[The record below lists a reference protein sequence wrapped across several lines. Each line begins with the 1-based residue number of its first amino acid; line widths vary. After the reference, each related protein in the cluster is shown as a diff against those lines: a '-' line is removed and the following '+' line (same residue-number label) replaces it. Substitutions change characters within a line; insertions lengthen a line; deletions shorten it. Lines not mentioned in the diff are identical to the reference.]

1 MSNRFLYS
9 AALGAVLL
17 TTSPLI
23 TGAFAATDQPAQSQ
37 SQQDDSLEQR
47 ALTAKQIDALL
58 AGQDT
63 ISAIIDKIP
72 EEERDEPNPQV
83 EATLDKAAQAAGF
96 KDYGEF
102 DAVASN
108 VKFLLEG
115 FDPKTK
121 QFIGHQAVIKAEIA
135 EVEADGQMRPRAKAK
150 HLAEL
155 NEMMTEIPA
164 VRFPA
169 NIALVAKSY
178 DQLKDMFDED
188 E

>member
-1 MSNRFLYS
+1 MSIRL
-9 AALGAVLL
+9 LCGAVLGAFLL
-17 TTSPLI
+17 TASPM
-23 TGAFAATDQPAQSQ
+23 TTCAFAATDQPTQSRAQE
-37 SQQDDSLEQR
+37 DDGLEQK
-47 ALTAKQIDALL
+47 ALTARQIDALL
-58 AGQDT
+58 AAQDA

-83 EATLDKAAQAAGF
+83 EATLDKASQAVGF
-96 KDYGEF
+96 KDYEEF

-121 QFIGHQAVIKAEIA
+121 QFIGHLAVIKAEIA
-135 EVEADGQMRPRAKAK
+135 EIGADSQMRPRAKAK
-150 HLAEL
+150 RLAEL
-155 NEMMTEIPA
+155 KEMMSEIPA

-169 NIALVAKSY
+169 SIALVAKSY